1 MDPWADWIRA
11 ACLPAHCNCEAVRQ
25 GWIAQPSAF
34 WSSLAYFAS
43 WAILSFKLWQKNI
56 ALKIWLF
63 TFLFLGGASH
73 FAPGS
78 MTEVAMA
85 CDFAAI
91 CLLLLAPGLLRLLE
105 KKLPDSILFIL
116 VPLLFTLVTLGF
128 YGAEKL
134 TKIGL
139 ALVTFVFSIADHLI
153 HESKRI
159 RDPGFGKAVTILVAS
174 FLFFIW
180 DESKIQCEPNSWL
193 QGHTLW
199 HLGSAWAIYEYTQ
212 WRFGPTLS

>member
-1 MDPWADWIRA
+1 
-11 ACLPAHCNCEAVRQ
+11 
-25 GWIAQPSAF
+25 
-34 WSSLAYFAS
+34 
-43 WAILSFKLWQKNI
+43 
-56 ALKIWLF
+56 
-63 TFLFLGGASH
+63 
-73 FAPGS
+73 

-180 DESKIQCEPNSWL
+180 DESKIHCEPNSWL

-199 HLGSAWAIYEYTQ
+199 HFGSAWSIYEYTR